1 MGYSGLVS
9 SEYTSG
15 NRVQRGAITKSG
27 NAHLRRVL
35 LEAAWTYRHRPNIQ
49 GRVLRRQKSLALS
62 EEARQ
67 IAWKAQQRLH
77 KRFTALT
84 ARGKESN
91 VAATAIAR
99 ELLGFMWAIAVH
111 TEAQQKQLKA
121 A

>member
-1 MGYSGLVS
+1 MVS
-9 SEYTSG
+9 SEHTSG

-35 LEAAWTYRHRPNIQ
+35 VEAAWTYRHRPNIQ
-49 GRVLRRQKSLALS
+49 GRVLRRQKSLALG
-62 EEARQ
+62 EEAKK

-99 ELLGFMWAIAVH
+99 ELLGFKWAIAVH
-111 TEAQQKQLKA
+111 TEAQGKPAKA

>member
-1 MGYSGLVS
+1 MPQALDFIES
-9 SEYTSG
+9 
-15 NRVQRGAITKSG
+15 RGFVHG
-27 NAHLRRVL
+27 
-35 LEAAWTYRHRPNIQ
+35 Q
-49 GRVLRRQKSLALS
+49 LS

-77 KRFTALT
+77 KRFAALT

-99 ELLGFMWAIAVH
+99 ELLGFMWAIAVL
-111 TEAQQKQLKA
+111 TEAQQKQAKA